1 MKDLVEIKTKGVKVK
16 IELSKST
23 VLICYSLLCAQF
35 EDPFYDLAH
44 FSWLNIWLGVSS
56 QYHI

>member
-1 MKDLVEIKTKGVKVK
+1 MKDTDEIKTKGVKVK

-23 VLICYSLLCAQF
+23 VLICYSLLQADF
-35 EDPFYDLAH
+35 DDPFYDLPH